1 MADPGEVEYRDPI
14 CRSEEHRMNSSRTA
28 RLMAGI
34 PAHNNSLFHRVQF
47 KVGDPAA
54 WIEIDGSTTMLLRD
68 IEVHRAREHAT
79 VDAVTCPA
87 EHEPA
92 GGLSGDRETATAQA
106 VAELLRARGITRV
119 VVDRSLPMSFAHELG
134 LIGIELSYDAEMGV
148 AERRAKSPA
157 ELDALRT
164 AQADTEAA
172 MEMACRLVAGAK
184 AAADGSL
191 RVGDETLTSERVRHA
206 IDTFLLERNYSNPAS
221 IVACGPQC
229 ADCHEVGTGPLR
241 TGETVIIDIFPRN
254 RSSLYNGDCT
264 RTVVHGD
271 VSDEIRAIHAA
282 VVDAKA
288 KAIAAVR
295 AGVTG
300 EDVHQATIASL
311 EAAGWPVG
319 PPSDEPAA
327 DFVGMVHGTGH
338 GVGLDVHEPP
348 LLDLKG
354 PVLVV
359 GDVLT
364 IEPGLYGKAVGG
376 VRIEDMVAVTES
388 GCENFNRL
396 PEGLDWS

>member
-1 MADPGEVEYRDPI
+1 MAPKRI
-14 CRSEEHRMNSSRTA
+14 TA
-28 RLMAGI
+28 TMMAGI
-34 PAHNNSLFHRVQF
+34 PAHNNSLFHRIQF
-47 KVGDPAA
+47 NVGDPAA
-54 WIEIDGSTTMLLRD
+54 WIDVNGHSTMIVRD
-68 IEVHRAREHAT
+68 IEMQRAKKHA
-79 VDAVTCPA
+79 VADAVACPA
-87 EHEPA
+87 DFAPE

-106 VAELLRARGITRV
+106 TAEFLRRAGVTAAI
-119 VVDRSLPMSFAHELG
+119 VDRTLPMSFAHEIDLV
-134 LIGIELSYDAEMGV
+134 GIELVYDHDLGV
-148 AERRAKSPA
+148 TQRRAKSEQ

-172 MEMACRLVAGAK
+172 IEMACRLVAGSK
-184 AAADGSL
+184 AGDDGVL
-191 RVGDETLTSERVRHA
+191 HHEGAPLTSERVRNA
-206 IDTFLLERNYSNPAS
+206 IDVFLLARNYANPAS

-229 ADCHEVGTGPLR
+229 ADCHEVGSGPIR

-271 VSDEIRAIHAA
+271 IPDAVQAIHAA
-282 VVDAKA
+282 VAEAKA
-288 KAIAAVR
+288 KAIDAVR

-300 EDVHQATIASL
+300 EDVHKATIASI

-319 PPSDEPAA
+319 PPSDAPAD

-354 PVLVV
+354 PELVV

-364 IEPGLYGKAVGG
+364 IEPGLYGRLVGG
-376 VRIEDMVAVTES
+376 VRIEDMVAVTND
-388 GCENFNRL
+388 GCENFNTL
-396 PEGLDWS
+396 HEGLDWSD

>member
-1 MADPGEVEYRDPI
+1 MADAEQVEYR
-14 CRSEEHRMNSSRTA
+14 HRMSDSTTA

-47 KVGDPAA
+47 NVGDPAA
-54 WIEIDGSTTMLLRD
+54 WIEIDGKTTMLLRD

-79 VDAVTCPA
+79 VDMVTCPA
-87 EHEPA
+87 EHEPD

-106 VAELLRARGITRV
+106 VAELLRTSGITHV
-119 VVDRSLPMSFAHELG
+119 VVDRSLPMSFAYELG
-134 LIGIELSYDAEMGV
+134 LVGIDIAYDNQMGV

-164 AQADTEAA
+164 AQSDTEAA
-172 MEMACRLVAGAK
+172 MEMACRLVAGAE
-184 AAADGSL
+184 AAGDGSL
-191 RVGDETLTSERVRHA
+191 RHDGDALTSERIRHA

-229 ADCHEVGTGPLR
+229 ADCHEVGSGPLR

-264 RTVVHGD
+264 RTVVHG
-271 VSDEIRAIHAA
+271 EISGEIAAIHAA
-282 VVDAKA
+282 VVEAKA
-288 KAIAAVR
+288 RAIEAVR

-300 EDVHQATIASL
+300 EDVHRATIASI

-319 PPSDEPAA
+319 PPPDAPDA

-338 GVGLDVHEPP
+338 GVGLDVHDPP

-354 PVLVV
+354 PALVV

-364 IEPGLYGKAVGG
+364 IEPGLYGRSVGG
-376 VRIEDMVAVTES
+376 VRIEDMVAVTDD